1 MRRPLPTGGVT
12 LFLSDIERSTRPG
25 SSTSWRCRVLSRPAP
40 PRINAH
46 PGWTCRVSRRVET
59 RPAARCRPTCRRP
72 HAPTR
77 APRPPRCR
85 TSPRRRPG
93 HCPRG
98 ARRGPRPAAPQDRR
112 PARGRHRPVVP
123 LTRGG
128 HRVDL
133 LAMTA
138 EQIAKHLPTHQATP
152 ISLGWCPA
160 KVVSAVAR
168 CSRRTARASPGH
180 GPGRREPRRLPQV
193 QQAPGFRPMYSF
205 SPSHLDVVGY
215 PEVARADTSGENHGH
230 PRLWLPPLILRAAV
244 RAPARTTRDPVART
258 TSG

>member
-1 MRRPLPTGGVT
+1 M
-12 LFLSDIERSTRPG
+12 
-25 SSTSWRCRVLSRPAP
+25 
-40 PRINAH
+40 
-46 PGWTCRVSRRVET
+46 
-59 RPAARCRPTCRRP
+59 
-72 HAPTR
+72 
-77 APRPPRCR
+77 
-85 TSPRRRPG
+85 
-93 HCPRG
+93 
-98 ARRGPRPAAPQDRR
+98 
-112 PARGRHRPVVP
+112 P

-138 EQIAKHLPTHQATP
+138 EQIAKHLPTRQATP

-193 QQAPGFRPMYSF
+193 QQAPGFRPMHSF

-215 PEVARADTSGENHGH
+215 PEVARRSV
-230 PRLWLPPLILRAAV
+230 AAAALV
-244 RAPARTTRDPVART
+244 SDARCGSLPARTRLESTMDTRGYGFRR
-258 TSG
+258 